1 MADWD
6 VKKYSS
12 TLIRN
17 QNCNR
22 KDATMKLMEL
32 YQDKVL
38 GAIRGL
44 DRIRFRGTLRWLA
57 SQRGLSS
64 FMGRSRILLKEFGGW
79 AESLTLMVRKSCEAR
94 AEALGIETRY
104 LRRSSDDKER
114 IARQIA
120 ESKGIKDGSI
130 CMLSAV
136 EPCIAPMV
144 RGNKDAKK
152 LELVMAQRKCV
163 FVYHYFDHP
172 EFGFGHVRMQTW
184 VPFNIFIC
192 LNGRHWLEKQLLR
205 NGIGYIKD
213 GNCFPWIEDVEA
225 AQELMD
231 AQLRTR
237 WAEKLNTLALGSC
250 PALTDVLRPLDPDY
264 YWSADATEWA
274 TDVMFKSVRVVD
286 GLYPSLVH
294 HAMQVSDSASVMKF
308 LGRSD
313 PRGIARGEVISDYR
327 RRYEGVRVKHWA
339 NYNSVKMYNKSGSIL
354 RIETT
359 INNTRDF
366 KVFRHPDDDQRR
378 AESWQRMRK
387 GVSDLHRR
395 CQVSDQCNERYAD
408 ALAAAQVEEKL
419 KEVVSDACNRVTRKG
434 RKYRGIN
441 PWDKDD
447 YRVLTF
453 LARGENAIN
462 GFRNHDLRR
471 WLYGESNEA
480 GDERKNLS
488 GRTTRRIRLLRAHGL
503 IRKVP
508 RSNRYVLTQK
518 GHKFSCALITA
529 STLDIKGLTETAA

>member
-1 MADWD
+1 M
-6 VKKYSS
+6 KKYSS

-32 YQDKVL
+32 YQDKVM

-64 FMGRSRILLKEFGGW
+64 FMSRSHMLLKDFGRW
-79 AESLTLMVRKSCEAR
+79 AESLTLKVRRSCEAK
-94 AEALGIETRY
+94 AEELGIETRY
-104 LRRSSDDKER
+104 LMRSSTDKEEL
-114 IARQIA
+114 ARQIA
-120 ESKGIKDGSI
+120 DSNGIKEGSI
-130 CMLSAV
+130 CMFSVV
-136 EPCIAPMV
+136 EPCTAPMV
-144 RGNKDAKK
+144 KGNKAAKK
-152 LELVMAQRKCV
+152 LELVMSPRKCV
-163 FVYHYFDHP
+163 FIYHYFDDP
-172 EFGFGHVRMQTW
+172 EFGFGHVRIQSW

-192 LNGRHWLEKQLLR
+192 LNGRHWLEKHLR
-205 NGIGYIKD
+205 RKGIGYVKD
-213 GNCFPWIEDVEA
+213 GNCFPWIEDIKA

-231 AQLRTR
+231 AQLRTN
-237 WAEKLNTLALGSC
+237 WGQMLNRLALNSC
-250 PALTDVLRPLDPDY
+250 PGLADVLSPLRPDY
-264 YWSADATEWA
+264 YWSADETEWS
-274 TDVMFKSVRVVD
+274 TDIMFKSRQILD
-286 GLYPSLVH
+286 RLYRLLVH
-294 HAMQVSDSASVMKF
+294 HAMRVSDSASVMRY
-308 LGRSD
+308 LGRRGFGNGGPKEIMSD
-313 PRGIARGEVISDYR
+313 CR
-327 RRYEGVRVKHWA
+327 RRYEGVRVKHLV
-339 NYNSVKMYNKSGSIL
+339 NRNSVKMYNKSGSIL

-359 INNTRDF
+359 INNTRDYM
-366 KVFRHPDDDQRR
+366 VFRHPDDDKRR
-378 AESWQRMRK
+378 PASWQRMRK

-447 YRVLTF
+447 YRLLTF
-453 LARGENAIN
+453 LAKGENAIN

-471 WLYGESNEA
+471 WLYGESNEG
-480 GDERKNLS
+480 GDERKKLS
-488 GRTTRRIRLLRAHGL
+488 GRTTRRVRLLRAHGL